1 MLTKPDCVGKI
12 CWRLNDPVTASAESF
27 ILTFDD
33 QEYEINALPDQAKE
47 LVTAMQLANQ
57 QITLAQHGLQL
68 MEIGRQTLTESL
80 REQLKGVEPMEKS
93 DDEKAA

>member
-1 MLTKPDCVGKI
+1 
-12 CWRLNDPVTASAESF
+12 VTASTESF

-33 QEYEINALPDQAKE
+33 QQYEIDALPDQAKE

-68 MEIGRQTLTESL
+68 MEIGRQTLTDSL
-80 REQLKGVEPMEKS
+80 REQLKSVKPMKKS
-93 DDEKAA
+93 ADKKAA